1 MSGQILGQG
10 GFGTVTRGTYKGQDV
25 AVKMLINQT
34 LMDDSKMEFER
45 EISVMKSLHHPNIIQ
60 FVGAS
65 NVAGKLALVTE
76 FAPFGSLDSVLKSQL
91 VPYNL
96 KLTLLLEIARAI
108 QFLHSNN
115 IIHRD
120 IKPLNVLVFSLEH
133 KASVHVKLTDFGTS
147 KFVSE
152 STMTMTRNTGTVT
165 YMAPETLG
173 KKPRFNTSADL
184 YSFAILMWEVITNES
199 AFSAAEFGWNTEI
212 ENFVK
217 AGNRLPLPKDMDSRL
232 ARLISDCWAQDPA
245 TRPPIT
251 LVIQQLSSLVYEHN

>member
-1 MSGQILGQG
+1 M
-10 GFGTVTRGTYKGQDV
+10 TRGTYKGQDV
-25 AVKMLINQT
+25 AVKMLLNQHLNDHIKT
-34 LMDDSKMEFER
+34 EFER

-76 FAPFGSLDSVLKSQL
+76 FAPLGSLDSALKHHF

-96 KLTLLLEIARAI
+96 KLIILLEIARAI

-152 STMTMTRNTGTVT
+152 STMTMTQNTGTIK
-165 YMAPETLG
+165 YMAPESLG
-173 KKPRFNTSADL
+173 KKPRFDTSADL
-184 YSFAILMWEVITNES
+184 YSFAVLMWEVITNES
-199 AFSAAEFGWNTEI
+199 AFSTPEFEWNSQI
-212 ENFVK
+212 ENFVV
-217 AGNRLPLPKDMDSRL
+217 AGNRLPLPRELDSRL
-232 ARLISDCWAQDPA
+232 ARLISDCWAQDP
-245 TRPPIT
+245 TKRPPIAS
-251 LVIQQLSSLVYEHN
+251 VIQQLSSLVYEHN